1 MYKYL
6 ICILLGI
13 LLFILLNNINGFS
26 IGIPGGHGEPCR
38 DHDPRCDSGFCMGGI
53 CRQAGGGGGAMVLPP
68 VIDGDEFSN
77 DQIELMAEFLTNVDI
92 DIPDDLN
99 IDGTYLP
106 GQFSIFIEENEENED
121 LFLTSSCA
129 APVIEMNP
137 QERLALDIIFE
148 NAIENTDCY
157 ELMILFS
164 AFNKT
169 AKNLKEIASQISFVS
184 QNPCSHLLSGLQIGT
199 VGIQMSIT
207 DSTAVFN
214 RRILENPTFNNPG
227 LNIAEIVRLP
237 RINYA
242 KSPLYFPIDE
252 YQRTPEMQSSYKD
265 ASGEIL
271 PLTQTFELIDSEE
284 IRRGLTLPRCIPFY
298 NFNNLDSLN
307 SSLDPSSA
315 IHDMKTFVVEFNISK
330 IYTNGFPTVFQIDIT
345 DTVKIPVQINCMS
358 IKAFITPPSR
368 LSIDNYINTDCV
380 ALLSGM
386 PFGEIVGIDREYV
399 VRGLNPD
406 LTAQEIIERQQLWEA
421 FVTAVDDG
429 GDINTARTAIQTYNT
444 RNMDEY
450 KRRTTQD
457 FLRYI
462 EENTGD
468 TFTIQV
474 YIDFQ
479 LFMSTRVGLYY
490 NQDQFERLLPP
501 GWVQLVDPTGRV
513 YYSDHNTQTV
523 HWEMPPGVLQPLVF
537 EPGEPQLQ
545 PVFFNKFRDL
555 KLENIFTTFDKSVY
569 ITPEGM
575 FSNPEDKKYDTD

>member
-13 LLFILLNNINGFS
+13 ILFILLNNINGFS
-26 IGIPGGHGEPCR
+26 IGIPGGPGEPCR
-38 DHDPRCDSGFCMGGI
+38 PDDPQCDSGNCMDGI
-53 CRQAGGGGGAMVLPP
+53 CRQAGGGGGAMMPP
-68 VIDGDEFSN
+68 PRVDDEDEFSN
-77 DQIELMAEFLTNVDI
+77 DQIDLMAEFLTNVDI
-92 DIPDDLN
+92 DIPDDIN
-99 IDGTYLP
+99 IDGTYFP
-106 GQFSIFIEENEENED
+106 SQFSIFIEENKEDED
-121 LFLTSSCA
+121 LFLDSSCA
-129 APVIEMNP
+129 SPVIEMNP
-137 QERLALDIIFE
+137 QERLALDIIFN
-148 NAIENTDCY
+148 NALENTDCY

-164 AFNKT
+164 AFNRT
-169 AKNLKEIASQISFVS
+169 AQNLKEIASQISFVS
-184 QNPCSHLLSGLQIGT
+184 PNTCSHLLSGLQIGT

-207 DSTAVFN
+207 DSTTVFN
-214 RRILENPTFNNPG
+214 RHILENPPFNNPD

-252 YQRTPEMQSSYKD
+252 YINTPEMQSSYKD
-265 ASGEIL
+265 ASGAIL

-298 NFNNLDSLN
+298 NFDNLDSLN
-307 SSLDPSSA
+307 SSLDPSSP

-330 IYTNGFPTVFQIDIT
+330 IDTNRFQIDIT

-358 IKAFITPPSR
+358 IKTFITPPSR

-399 VRGLNPD
+399 VRGLNPHITD
-406 LTAQEIIERQQLWEA
+406 DEIIERQQLWEA
-421 FVTAVDDG
+421 FVTAVDNR
-429 GDINTARTAIQTYNT
+429 GDINTARIAIETYNT
-444 RNMDEY
+444 RNMGLAGKE
-450 KRRTTQD
+450 TTQD

-462 EENTGD
+462 DENTGD

-479 LFMSTRVGLYY
+479 LFMSTRESLYY

-501 GWVQLVDPTGRV
+501 GWDRLVDPTGRV
-513 YYSDHNTQTV
+513 YYSDHNTQTT
-523 HWEMPPGVLQPLVF
+523 HWELPPGVLQPLVF

-545 PVFFNKFRDL
+545 PVYFNKFRDF
-555 KLENIFTTFDKSVY
+555 KLDNIFTTFDKSVY